1 MSEYFEQPIPE
12 SLRLDFIGKTQE
24 TYMALGF
31 TARQALVM
39 AAAVH
44 GKPDLVEQERAA
56 ELEHNRYMQRV
67 ADSLAEEESIVAEEH
82 VDEEQ

>member
-1 MSEYFEQPIPE
+1 
-12 SLRLDFIGKTQE
+12 
-24 TYMALGF
+24 
-31 TARQALVM
+31 M

-56 ELEHNRYMQRV
+56 ELEHNRYMLRV
-67 ADSLAEEESIVAEEH
+67 ADSLAEESIVAEDH